1 MPSSARQSN
10 FELLRLVCM
19 LMVLNLHSFWGY
31 EYGMGLLNMLDFFRE
46 SLCICAVDCFVL
58 ISGYWGIRWKAR
70 SFYNLVFQIF
80 FYAFAVYLFCVGS
93 GIVEFDKGIFIENF
107 KSLYKF
113 WGFITCYLVLYFLA
127 PLLNA
132 FVEKTD
138 CKKLLFYIFVM
149 FIAENF
155 VVRVNS
161 GTLNFCL
168 LYLIGR
174 WISRTSLLQKIKFN
188 PLYAYL
194 IVSVIIT
201 GIVLFLHVKLHL
213 NATQMQ
219 SFILGYSYSSP
230 LVILQAVF
238 LFLLFGKLN
247 IQNRAINWC
256 AASCLSIFL
265 IHMHP
270 TIKEIGYYSFTRSLY
285 QRSFLEHLL
294 ILCALIIVVFIG
306 SILVDKIRMVV
317 SFLCEKTLTKA
328 IRVAEPL
335 KAWFMKKIEVE

>member
-1 MPSSARQSN
+1 MAISLNGIFKDKMVFQWGA
-10 FELLRLVCM
+10 ELRV
-19 LMVLNLHSFWGY
+19 FGY
-31 EYGMGLLNMLDFFRE
+31 SDKTCVIR
-46 SLCICAVDCFVL
+46 SVL
-58 ISGYWGIRWKAR
+58 IKDGEQVASEICGTEQGKRRI
-70 SFYNLVFQIF
+70 
-80 FYAFAVYLFCVGS
+80 
-93 GIVEFDKGIFIENF
+93 
-107 KSLYKF
+107 
-113 WGFITCYLVLYFLA
+113 
-127 PLLNA
+127 
-132 FVEKTD
+132 
-138 CKKLLFYIFVM
+138 
-149 FIAENF
+149 IAENF

-285 QRSFLEHLL
+285 QQSFLEHLL
-294 ILCALIIVVFIG
+294 ILCALIIAVFIG